1 MTLVELLVAM
11 VVMTIGISAIVA
23 AFTSGLITIQRG
35 AKASTAGALADQQME
50 ALRRHSFGDISTATS
65 PMDGVYTA
73 PGGAY
78 DNTWK
83 ITATCPGSQNYCLPS
98 RTTAAPGGSYRIDTY
113 VVWTCPLKDQTQ
125 GTALGGTVAAPTCST
140 SGTGGVTLP
149 LTRALKL
156 VTIVVRDASNTSKIL
171 FRSSATF
178 DQSTG

>member
-35 AKASTAGALADQQME
+35 AKASTAGTLADQQME

-113 VVWTCPLKDQTQ
+113 VVWTCPLKDQGSTISN
-125 GTALGGTVAAPTCST
+125 TASPTCST
-140 SGTGGVTLP
+140 TGTGGVTLP